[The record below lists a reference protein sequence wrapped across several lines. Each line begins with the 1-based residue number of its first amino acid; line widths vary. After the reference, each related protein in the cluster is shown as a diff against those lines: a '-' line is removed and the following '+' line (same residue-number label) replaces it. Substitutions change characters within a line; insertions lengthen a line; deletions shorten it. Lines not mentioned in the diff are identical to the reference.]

1 MESFEHQILSESLL
15 SSLGAYE
22 LKHKQCLLIMSRLV
36 IARRRKNLKIQKSLE
51 ISNLEIE
58 ITEIDFLQKKYLDKS
73 CWFCV
78 SSYRLWLLFTKEFL
92 QICVLFQWVIATEVG
107 DLKPNNF
114 SWLSLTCLCAFRCT
128 RKSASYQLGCK
139 RILTEHRP
147 DNVLTMLSE
156 TADNAVE
163 SCVRLYHSSDRL
175 LPSKIEVKIWRQQV
189 RSQARFSID

>member
-1 MESFEHQILSESLL
+1 MFINHEQAGNRAKTKKLENSKIIGDLQ
-15 SSLGAYE
+15 
-22 LKHKQCLLIMSRLV
+22 SRDWNH
-36 IARRRKNLKIQKSLE
+36 RNRFF
-51 ISNLEIE
+51 
-58 ITEIDFLQKKYLDKS
+58 TKKYLDKS

-175 LPSKIEVKIWRQQV
+175 LPSKIEVKIWKQQV

>member
-73 CWFCV
+73 C
-78 SSYRLWLLFTKEFL
+78 
-92 QICVLFQWVIATEVG
+92 
-107 DLKPNNF
+107 
-114 SWLSLTCLCAFRCT
+114 
-128 RKSASYQLGCK
+128 
-139 RILTEHRP
+139 
-147 DNVLTMLSE
+147 
-156 TADNAVE
+156 
-163 SCVRLYHSSDRL
+163 
-175 LPSKIEVKIWRQQV
+175 
-189 RSQARFSID
+189 